1 MAARELSGN
10 VGHGQSSKNVSPLTL
25 HLTGLTLPDDC
36 AARMPNH
43 AHMSQPVAVT
53 LVLLLFA
60 EIVTRNPEPQ
70 VMAVGLAPLAFIAA
84 EAAWHLMTSFEE
96 RP

>member
-1 MAARELSGN
+1 MP
-10 VGHGQSSKNVSPLTL
+10 PLTL

-43 AHMSQPVAVT
+43 ARMRQPAAVT

-60 EIVTRNPEPQ
+60 EIATRHPQ
-70 VMAVGLAPLAFIAA
+70 PQAMAVGLAPLALIAA
-84 EAAWHLMTSFEE
+84 EAAWHLMNSVQE
-96 RP
+96 RT